1 MTFVLNKLIAQ
12 VFSGTTCMIMYKF
25 DEELQYA
32 IHYANKLSNREAL
45 RILALG
51 EISDANDAIILC
63 KFFWKM
69 VATTIEEELSGI
81 IQPWTETT
89 EFLNNKIKRSFSSY
103 LIQAGYAKEWEALA
117 EQN

>member
-1 MTFVLNKLIAQ
+1 
-12 VFSGTTCMIMYKF
+12 MIMYKF

-32 IHYANKLSNREAL
+32 IHYANKLSDREAL

-51 EISDANDAIILC
+51 EATDADDAIILC

-69 VATTIEEELSGI
+69 VATTIEEKLSSVS
-81 IQPWTETT
+81 QPWAETT
-89 EFLNNKIKRSFSSY
+89 ESLNNKIKHSFSSY
-103 LIQAGYAKEWEALA
+103 LIQAGYGKEWSELS